1 METIGL
7 TFLGWKIIMDF
18 SKTKE
23 TIMSEDIIEVTDA
36 TFEAEVLKSDKPVL
50 IDFWAVWCGPCKI
63 IVPSLENIAKEYKDR
78 LKVAKMNVDESPM
91 TPSKFS
97 VMSIPT
103 LLLFQAGEV
112 KETIIG
118 ALPQKKIEEAINKHL

>member
-1 METIGL
+1 
-7 TFLGWKIIMDF
+7 
-18 SKTKE
+18 
-23 TIMSEDIIEVTDA
+23 MSEDIFDVTDS
-36 TFEAEVLKSDKPVL
+36 TFEEDVLKSDIPVL
-50 IDFWAVWCGPCKI
+50 LDFWAVWCGPCKI
-63 IVPSLENIAKEYKDR
+63 IVPSLENIAQEYKGR
-78 LKVAKMNVDESPM
+78 LRVVKMNVDESPM

-103 LLLFQAGEV
+103 LLLFQGGEI

>member
-1 METIGL
+1 
-7 TFLGWKIIMDF
+7 
-18 SKTKE
+18 
-23 TIMSEDIIEVTDA
+23 MSEDIYEVTDA
-36 TFEAEVLKSDKPVL
+36 TFEEEVVKSDMPVL
-50 IDFWAVWCGPCKI
+50 VDFWAVWCGPCKI
-63 IVPSLENIAKEYKDR
+63 IVPSLENIAKDYKDR
-78 LKVAKMNVDESPM
+78 LKVAKMNVDECPM

-103 LLLFQAGEV
+103 LLLFKGGEI

>member
-1 METIGL
+1 
-7 TFLGWKIIMDF
+7 
-18 SKTKE
+18 
-23 TIMSEDIIEVTDA
+23 MSEDIFEVTDS
-36 TFEAEVLKSDKPVL
+36 TFEEEVLKSDMPVL
-50 IDFWAVWCGPCKI
+50 LDFWAVWCGPCKI

-78 LKVAKMNVDESPM
+78 LKVAKMNVDVSPM

-103 LLLFQAGEV
+103 LLLFKGGEI

-118 ALPQKKIEEAINKHL
+118 ALPQKKIEEAINKYL

>member
-1 METIGL
+1 
-7 TFLGWKIIMDF
+7 
-18 SKTKE
+18 
-23 TIMSEDIIEVTDA
+23 MSEDIFDVTDA
-36 TFEAEVLKSDKPVL
+36 TFEEDVIKSDIPVL
-50 IDFWAVWCGPCKI
+50 LDFWAVWCGPCKI
-63 IVPSLENIAKEYKDR
+63 IIPSLENIAQDYKGR

-103 LLLFQAGEV
+103 LLLFQGGEI

>member
-1 METIGL
+1 
-7 TFLGWKIIMDF
+7 
-18 SKTKE
+18 
-23 TIMSEDIIEVTDA
+23 MSEDISEVTDS
-36 TFEAEVLKSDKPVL
+36 TFEEDVIKSDIPVL
-50 IDFWAVWCGPCKI
+50 LDFWAVWCGPCKI
-63 IVPSLENIAKEYKDR
+63 IIPSLENIAKDYKDR

-103 LLLFQAGEV
+103 LLLFKGGEI

>member
-1 METIGL
+1 
-7 TFLGWKIIMDF
+7 
-18 SKTKE
+18 
-23 TIMSEDIIEVTDA
+23 MSEDIFEVTDS
-36 TFEAEVLKSDKPVL
+36 TFEEDVIKSDMPVL
-50 IDFWAVWCGPCKI
+50 LDFWAVWCGPCKI
-63 IVPSLENIAKEYKDR
+63 IVPSLENIAKDYKDR

-103 LLLFQAGEV
+103 LLLFKGGEI

>member
-1 METIGL
+1 
-7 TFLGWKIIMDF
+7 
-18 SKTKE
+18 
-23 TIMSEDIIEVTDA
+23 MSEDIIDVTDL
-36 TFEAEVLKSDKPVL
+36 TFEEDVLKSNMLVL
-50 IDFWAVWCGPCKI
+50 LDFWAVWCGPCKI
-63 IVPSLENIAKEYKDR
+63 IVPSLENIAQEYKGR

-103 LLLFQAGEV
+103 LLLFQGGEV

-118 ALPQKKIEEAINKHL
+118 ALPQKKIEESINKHL

>member
-1 METIGL
+1 
-7 TFLGWKIIMDF
+7 
-18 SKTKE
+18 
-23 TIMSEDIIEVTDA
+23 MSEDIFEVTDS
-36 TFEAEVLKSDKPVL
+36 TFEEEVLKSDMPVL
-50 IDFWAVWCGPCKI
+50 LDFWAVWCGPCKI

-103 LLLFQAGEV
+103 LLLFKGGEI

-118 ALPQKKIEEAINKHL
+118 ALPQKKIEESINKHL

>member
-1 METIGL
+1 L
-7 TFLGWKIIMDF
+7 TFLGGEIIINF
-18 SKTKE
+18 TIKKE
-23 TIMSEDIIEVTDA
+23 KIMSEDIIEVTDS
-36 TFEAEVLKSDKPVL
+36 TFEKEVLKSDTPVL
-50 IDFWAVWCGPCKI
+50 LDFWAVWCGPCKI
-63 IVPSLENIAKEYKDR
+63 VVPSLENIAKSYRGR

-103 LLLFQAGEV
+103 LILFQGGEI

>member
-1 METIGL
+1 
-7 TFLGWKIIMDF
+7 
-18 SKTKE
+18 
-23 TIMSEDIIEVTDA
+23 MSEDIFEVTDA
-36 TFEAEVLKSDKPVL
+36 TFEEEIVKSEMPVL
-50 IDFWAVWCGPCKI
+50 LDFWAVWCGPCKI
-63 IVPSLENIAKEYKDR
+63 IVPSLENIAKDYKGR

-103 LLLFQAGEV
+103 LLLFKGGEI

>member
-1 METIGL
+1 
-7 TFLGWKIIMDF
+7 
-18 SKTKE
+18 
-23 TIMSEDIIEVTDA
+23 MSEDIVDVTDL
-36 TFEAEVLKSDKPVL
+36 TFEEDVLKSDMPVL
-50 IDFWAVWCGPCKI
+50 LDFWAVWCGPCKI
-63 IVPSLENIAKEYKDR
+63 IVPSLENIAQDYKGR

-103 LLLFQAGEV
+103 LLLFQGGEV

>member
-1 METIGL
+1 
-7 TFLGWKIIMDF
+7 
-18 SKTKE
+18 
-23 TIMSEDIIEVTDA
+23 MSEDIFDVTDH
-36 TFEAEVLKSDKPVL
+36 TFEEDVLKSEIPVL
-50 IDFWAVWCGPCKI
+50 LDFWAVWCGPCKI
-63 IVPSLENIAKEYKDR
+63 IVPSLENIAQEYKGR

-103 LLLFQAGEV
+103 LLLFQGGEI

-118 ALPQKKIEEAINKHL
+118 AVPQKKIEEAINKHL

>member
-1 METIGL
+1 
-7 TFLGWKIIMDF
+7 
-18 SKTKE
+18 
-23 TIMSEDIIEVTDA
+23 MSEDIIDVTDS
-36 TFEAEVLKSDKPVL
+36 TFEEDVLKSDTPVL
-50 IDFWAVWCGPCKI
+50 LDFWAAWCGPCKI
-63 IVPSLENIAKEYKDR
+63 IIPSLENIAQEYKGR

-103 LLLFQAGEV
+103 LLLFHGGEI

>member
-1 METIGL
+1 
-7 TFLGWKIIMDF
+7 
-18 SKTKE
+18 
-23 TIMSEDIIEVTDA
+23 MSEDIIEVTDA

>member
-1 METIGL
+1 
-7 TFLGWKIIMDF
+7 
-18 SKTKE
+18 
-23 TIMSEDIIEVTDA
+23 MSEDILEVTDS
-36 TFEAEVLKSDKPVL
+36 TFEEEVVKSDMPVL
-50 IDFWAVWCGPCKI
+50 LDFWAVWCGPCNI
-63 IVPSLENIAKEYKDR
+63 IVPSLENIAQDYKGR

-103 LLLFQAGEV
+103 LLLFQGGEI

-118 ALPQKKIEEAINKHL
+118 AVPQKKIEEAINKHL

>member
-1 METIGL
+1 
-7 TFLGWKIIMDF
+7 
-18 SKTKE
+18 
-23 TIMSEDIIEVTDA
+23 MSEDIFEVTDA
-36 TFEAEVLKSDKPVL
+36 TFEEEVVKSDMPVL
-50 IDFWAVWCGPCKI
+50 LDFWAVWCGPCKI

-103 LLLFQAGEV
+103 LLLFKGGEI

>member
-1 METIGL
+1 
-7 TFLGWKIIMDF
+7 
-18 SKTKE
+18 
-23 TIMSEDIIEVTDA
+23 MSEDILEVTDK
-36 TFEAEVLKSDKPVL
+36 TFEESVLKSETPVL
-50 IDFWAVWCGPCKI
+50 VDFWAEWCGPCKI
-63 IVPSLENIAKEYKDR
+63 VVPSLENIAKDYKGR

-103 LLLFQAGEV
+103 LLLFMGGEI

-118 ALPQKKIEEAINKHL
+118 ALPQKKIEDAINKHL

>member
-1 METIGL
+1 
-7 TFLGWKIIMDF
+7 
-18 SKTKE
+18 
-23 TIMSEDIIEVTDA
+23 MSEDIFDVTDS
-36 TFEAEVLKSDKPVL
+36 TFEEDVLKSDIPVL
-50 IDFWAVWCGPCKI
+50 LDFWAVWCGPCKI
-63 IVPSLENIAKEYKDR
+63 IVPSLENIAQEYKGR
-78 LKVAKMNVDESPM
+78 LRVAKMNVDESPM

-103 LLLFQAGEV
+103 LLLFQGGEI

>member
-1 METIGL
+1 
-7 TFLGWKIIMDF
+7 
-18 SKTKE
+18 
-23 TIMSEDIIEVTDA
+23 MSEDIFEVTDS
-36 TFEAEVLKSDKPVL
+36 TFEEKVVKSEIPVL
-50 IDFWAVWCGPCKI
+50 LDLWAVWCGPCNI
-63 IVPSLENIAKEYKDR
+63 IVPSLEKIAQDYKGR

-103 LLLFQAGEV
+103 LLLFQGGEV

-118 ALPQKKIEEAINKHL
+118 AVPQKRIEEAINKHL

>member
-1 METIGL
+1 
-7 TFLGWKIIMDF
+7 
-18 SKTKE
+18 
-23 TIMSEDIIEVTDA
+23 MSEDIIEVTDKN
-36 TFEAEVLKSDKPVL
+36 FEEDVLKSEMPVL
-50 IDFWAVWCGPCKI
+50 LDFWAVWCGPCKI
-63 IVPSLENIAKEYKDR
+63 IVPSLENIAQDYKGR

-103 LLLFQAGEV
+103 LLLFQGGEV